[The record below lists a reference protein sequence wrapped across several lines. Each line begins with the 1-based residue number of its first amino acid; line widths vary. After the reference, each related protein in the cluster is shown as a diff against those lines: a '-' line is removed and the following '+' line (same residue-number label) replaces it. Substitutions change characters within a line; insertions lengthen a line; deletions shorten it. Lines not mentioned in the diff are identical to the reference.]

1 MTPFLAAFDL
11 PRARARAR
19 AARSGLGRKL
29 RAACMLRVGRFGGL
43 ASAARNEEGPQQD
56 PDVCDGSRGEA
67 EKAGSWLFTARL
79 HEK

>member
-1 MTPFLAAFDL
+1 
-11 PRARARAR
+11 
-19 AARSGLGRKL
+19 
-29 RAACMLRVGRFGGL
+29 MLRVGRFGGL